1 MCGVSPKRLEPGVV
15 NYDRILHH
23 TEGDKK
29 IKLAGK
35 DLSVRP
41 SEQVIVLT
49 LIVQFAGWPYKIG
62 TGFPV
67 KL

>member
-1 MCGVSPKRLEPGVV
+1 MGVCGVSPKRLEPGVV

-29 IKLAGK
+29 IRLAGK

-41 SEQVIVLT
+41 SEQVIFNL
-49 LIVQFAGWPYKIG
+49 LILGW
-62 TGFPV
+62 
-67 KL
+67 

>member
-15 NYDRILHH
+15 NYDRILHQ

-35 DLSVRP
+35 DLSVRTL
-41 SEQVIVLT
+41 EQVVVINS
-49 LIVQFAGWPYKIG
+49 LILGW
-62 TGFPV
+62 
-67 KL
+67 